1 MFNEE
6 LIRDSVMMS
15 GDPPAE
21 LAIESDGPSGE
32 DNRED
37 RETDE

>member
-6 LIRDSVMMS
+6 LIRDSAMMS

-32 DNRED
+32 DD
-37 RETDE
+37 REEGETEE